1 MNCNIYICYH
11 NNKPQINSDVLFPLE
26 AQISTDDNISAK
38 NKYFCELTAMYWIWK
53 NVTADVVGLFHY
65 RRFLNLKT
73 HQTRIHNINE
83 KTINKLGLTEDR
95 INQLMQKYDIILPV
109 LRPKKIKQ
117 SSPTIYEYYSN
128 HHYKEDLDITLDIIS
143 TKYQHMEKFATSAIK
158 EGKQNYIGNLIIAK
172 KDIFDEYSS
181 WLFDILFE
189 LEKIIQKDVIKRDA
203 YQQRVYGFLAER
215 LLGVFIAYKQE
226 TSNIRICEA
235 PLVFVESDTTKYIKY
250 LFRQAKRRFLTLIG
264 LKKKEWYYYVS

>member
-1 MNCNIYICYH
+1 MNCKVFVCYH
-11 NNKPQINSDVLFPLE
+11 NDKPQINSDVLLPLQ

-65 RRFLNLKT
+65 RRLLNLNN
-73 HQTRIHNINE
+73 HVTRINTLKQLTKI
-83 KTINKLGLTEDR
+83 GLTENR
-95 INQLMQKYDIILPV
+95 INQLIQKYDVILPV
-109 LRPKKIKQ
+109 KTPKIPKQ
-117 SSPTIYEYYSN
+117 SSPTIYEYYAK
-128 HHYKEDLDITLDIIS
+128 HHFKKDMDIVLEIIAKKYPMMNEIALKVLKEDN
-143 TKYQHMEKFATSAIK
+143 
-158 EGKQNYIGNLIIAK
+158 QNYIANMLIAK

-235 PLVFVESDTTKYIKY
+235 PLVFVESDTKKYVKY
-250 LFRQAKRRFLTLIG
+250 LFRQAKRRILTLIG
-264 LKKKEWYYYVS
+264 LGRKEWYYRVD